1 MSGLIA
7 LATKLIREN
16 EGLRL
21 FAYDCGNGR
30 PVVPGSTIQG
40 HVTVG
45 YGRAL
50 DVKGITKAEADH
62 LFLNDLADAEEYART
77 YAGESLWQELND
89 PRRVALMDMAH
100 NLGPTGLR
108 GFVRM
113 REAIACSAW
122 DAAAEE
128 LLDSTYARQVPAR
141 AARNAEML
149 RTGRV
154 AG

>member
-1 MSGLIA
+1 MNSLIA
-7 LATKLIREN
+7 LATKHIRQN

-21 FAYDCGNGR
+21 FAYDDSTGL
-30 PVVPGSTIQG
+30 PVVPGFEVCG

-45 YGRAL
+45 FGRAL
-50 DVKGITKAEADH
+50 DVKGITKAEADY
-62 LFLNDLADAEEYART
+62 LFLNDLADAEEAART
-77 YAGESLWQELND
+77 YLGEALWQELND
-89 PRRVALMDMAH
+89 PRRVAIMDMAH

-113 REAIACSAW
+113 KDALACGAY

-141 AARNAEML
+141 AARNAAML
-149 RTGRV
+149 RTGKPPS
-154 AG
+154 